1 MDITISDPAATIA
14 DAAARVYE
22 ATLNYASKVRD
33 SESQVS
39 RDEEDHI
46 RFQAYWDWRAVLQV
60 LKIVKEPLAW
70 PPPAVPNAG
79 GVAK

>member
-22 ATLNYASKVRD
+22 ATLKYASTVRD
-33 SESQVS
+33 TESQLS

-70 PPPAVPNAG
+70 PPAAPSDR